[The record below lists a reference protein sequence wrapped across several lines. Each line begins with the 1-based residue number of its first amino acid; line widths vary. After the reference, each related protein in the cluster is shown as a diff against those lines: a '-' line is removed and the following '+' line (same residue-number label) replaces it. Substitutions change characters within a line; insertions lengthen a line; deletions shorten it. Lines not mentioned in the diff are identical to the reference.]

1 MTRTS
6 GGLGFSAAAAN
17 KWATETGIART
28 APLVMMFGDSRC
40 VSMTP
45 AADNDSR
52 AWPRRSARNPLVWW
66 QALSGLRAEIGA
78 AGWGGH
84 SSADYAAWWPVVQD
98 QRPRAVIFHG
108 VVNDLNAAV
117 ATGAALAVADG
128 HIAAACFERLAA
140 LAEEVLAW
148 GGTAIFCTEPLGEGA
163 NQAARIAEA
172 AQYDARVQA
181 WAQAHRQPVIDLK
194 TLMRAPESTDAA
206 IVLKP
211 GWCYDSPALHLGD
224 YGARQVAE
232 QGFAPVL
239 NALFPPR
246 ARRAVDGVTTT
257 QAATN
262 PLFSAAT
269 GGSSNTG
276 VTGATPSGWVTEMS
290 GAGTAGT
297 DKTATI
303 ATAARADG
311 YGNDVVLTLTS
322 SAAGQIVRMRTDI
335 TAALSAALAALGRG
349 IKVRLIAD
357 AEAVDARALGAVH
370 GLIQATVD
378 GTVVSTAASA
388 CEIYNGSVA
397 QGEGYKASLCTPYF
411 TIPAGATLTACQ
423 ARLFVTSAGAGASSV
438 RLGKVQVDV
447 VASV

>member
-1 MTRTS
+1 MLGLSVGVCR
-6 GGLGFSAAAAN
+6 GGPPPGG
-17 KWATETGIART
+17 E
-28 APLVMMFGDSRC
+28 PLVMMFGDSRS

-45 AADNDSR
+45 SAENDSR
-52 AWPRRSARNPLVWW
+52 VTSRRSARNPLVWW

-84 SSADYAAWWPVVQD
+84 SSADYAAWWPVVRD

-206 IVLKP
+206 IMLKP

-239 NALFPPR
+239 NALIPPQDSR
-246 ARRAVDGVTTT
+246 VGLAGARTARQLLG
-257 QAATN
+257 N
-262 PLFSAAT
+262 PWFDPPT
-269 GGSSNTG
+269 GGVANGG
-276 VTGATPSGWVTEMS
+276 VTGPAPLGWVAELS
-290 GAGTAGT
+290 GSGVAGT
-297 DKTATI
+297 DKEATL
-303 ATAARADG
+303 AGVARGDG
-311 YGNDVVLTLTS
+311 RGNDVELALRSTGP
-322 SAAGQIVRMRTDI
+322 GQIVRLRSDC
-335 TAALSAALAALGRG
+335 TAAAQQALAAATQATG
-349 IKVRLIAD
+349 VRLRLSCD
-357 AEAVDARALGAVH
+357 VEVTTAEALAGVQA
-370 GLIQATVD
+370 LIQTTENGQAVP
-378 GTVVSTAASA
+378 VAASVLEVYGTA
-388 CEIYNGSVA
+388 HAQEWGYRARLRTPWHEIA
-397 QGEGYKASLCTPYF
+397 A
-411 TIPAGATLTACQ
+411 ATALTACQ
-423 ARLFVTSAGAGASSV
+423 ARLIVTSAGSGFSRVRFGAVGLEADIRTS
-438 RLGKVQVDV
+438 
-447 VASV
+447 